1 MAIDDELAVP
11 YWLTATTEAA
21 AASFLQMARRLPGLL
36 AKAWRLAWTTSRRN
50 TLAVVCFQVGA
61 GIASGIGLVNVVGVL
76 DGLLQAGPTPDR
88 IRAAVPSLLIM
99 IGAGAARTLLASA
112 ATAAQGR
119 LSPQVSQ
126 AAELRLLELTTRV
139 DLATFDDASWRDRM
153 QRARDRGIDAAQR
166 VVDHAIELGTSVVSL
181 VAAAGVLAVLHP
193 LLLPL
198 LVLAVVPNF
207 WAAVR
212 SARLGYRQ
220 QLRLITVM
228 RRKWM
233 LSDLLAERD
242 QAAELRAFT
251 LQRYLLDEVRRLTD
265 AATREQMR
273 VSAAQVRT
281 NLAGHAL
288 GAVATGAAYAALV
301 GLLLTGRMDIAAGG
315 AAAYAISTGINALT
329 EVAFA
334 INHMYEQGLYFGDYE
349 GFCAL
354 AVSRAEPLTG
364 VAAPERFRTLTL
376 SGITFSY
383 PGAERPA
390 IRDVSLTVRSGE
402 TIALVGENGSGK
414 TTLAKLLATLYRPD
428 TGTIRWDDA
437 DLSGFDPDSVRDRV
451 AVVMQDPTNWPLS
464 AAANI
469 TTGRH
474 ERAASQ
480 AEIEAAAER
489 GDAHGFIVEL
499 PKGYR
504 TLLSRHF
511 ADGAELS
518 GGQWQRLAIAR
529 AFFRDAPLLICDEPT
544 ANLDARAEHAV
555 YRRLREL
562 AAGRTVVL
570 ITHRMASVREADRI
584 YVLDHGAVVEE
595 GDHAT
600 LMAAGGLYATLYALQ
615 ASAYQQAPPASGGPA
630 PTQAS
635 PEQATAEP
643 AAAEPAAAEQATAKP
658 SQAQPPP
665 AEQGAAEQA

>member
-1 MAIDDELAVP
+1 MAIDSVDPGDELAVP
-11 YWLTATTEAA
+11 YWLTATAEAA
-21 AASFLQMARRLPGLL
+21 SASFGRMVRRLPGLL
-36 AKAWRLAWTTSRRN
+36 LQAWRLAWRTDRRTTAAVAVFN
-50 TLAVVCFQVGA
+50 LAA
-61 GIASGIGLVNVVGVL
+61 GVAAGVGLVNVVGVL
-76 DGLLQAGPTPDR
+76 DGLLRQGPTPDR

-99 IGAGAARTLLASA
+99 VAAGAARTLLASA

-139 DLATFDDASWRDRM
+139 DLATFDDADWRDRM

-166 VVDHAIELGTSVVSL
+166 IVDHAIELGTNVVSL
-181 VAAAGVLAVLHP
+181 AAAAGVLAVLHP

-207 WAAVR
+207 WASVR

-220 QLRLITVM
+220 QLRLIAVW

-242 QAAELRAFT
+242 QAGELRAFT
-251 LQRYLLDEVRRLTD
+251 LQRYLLAEVRRLLD
-265 AATREQMR
+265 AATREQVK

-281 NLAGHAL
+281 NLVGHAL
-288 GAVATGAAYAALV
+288 GALATGAAYAALI
-301 GLLLTGRMDIAAGG
+301 GLLLSGRMDIAVGG

-329 EVAFA
+329 EVAFSV
-334 INHMYEQGLYFGDYE
+334 NHMYEQGLYFGDYE
-349 GFCAL
+349 SFCAL
-354 AVSRAEPLTG
+354 ATARSEPLDQP
-364 VAAPERFRTLTL
+364 AAPAGFETL
-376 SGITFSY
+376 SLRDVTFTY
-383 PGAERPA
+383 PGAARPA
-390 IRDVSLTVRSGE
+390 VAGVSLTIRRGQ

-414 TTLAKLLATLYRPD
+414 STLAKLLAALYRPD
-428 TGTIRWDDA
+428 SGVIAWDGV
-437 DLSGFDPDSVRDRV
+437 DLAGRDPDSVREHV

-464 AAANI
+464 AAENI

-474 ERAASQ
+474 DRATTQ
-480 AEIEAAAER
+480 AEIEAAADR

-499 PKGYR
+499 PRQYR

-511 ADGAELS
+511 NDGAELS

-555 YRRLREL
+555 YGRLREL

-570 ITHRMASVREADRI
+570 ITHRMASVREVDRI
-584 YVLDHGAVVEE
+584 YVLDHGRLVEE
-595 GDHAT
+595 GTHEE
-600 LMAAGGLYATLYALQ
+600 LSAAGGTYAQLYALQ
-615 ASAYQQAPPASGGPA
+615 ATAYQ
-630 PTQAS
+630 T
-635 PEQATAEP
+635 ATGTGNVLDD
-643 AAAEPAAAEQATAKP
+643 QTLDHKM
-658 SQAQPPP
+658 
-665 AEQGAAEQA
+665 

>member
-1 MAIDDELAVP
+1 MTIEGGDPADELAVP
-11 YWLTATTEAA
+11 YWLTATAEAA
-21 AASFLQMARRLPGLL
+21 SASFGRMVRRLPGLL
-36 AKAWRLAWTTSRRN
+36 RQAWRLAWRTDRRTT
-50 TLAVVCFQVGA
+50 TAVVVCNLAA
-61 GIASGIGLVNVVGVL
+61 GVAAGVGLVNVVGVL
-76 DGLLQAGPTPDR
+76 DGLLRAGPTPDR

-99 IGAGAARTLLASA
+99 VAAGAARTLLASA

-139 DLATFDDASWRDRM
+139 DLATFDDADWRDRM

-166 VVDHAIELGTSVVSL
+166 VVDHAIELGTNVVSL
-181 VAAAGVLAVLHP
+181 AAAAGVLAVLHP

-207 WAAVR
+207 WASVR

-220 QLRLITVM
+220 QLRLIAVW

-242 QAAELRAFT
+242 QAGELRAFT
-251 LQRYLLDEVRRLTD
+251 LQRYLLAEVRRLLD
-265 AATREQMR
+265 AATREQVK

-288 GAVATGAAYAALV
+288 GSLATGAAYAALI
-301 GLLLTGRMDIAAGG
+301 GMLLAGRMDIAVGG

-329 EVAFA
+329 QVAFSV
-334 INHMYEQGLYFGDYE
+334 NHLYEQGLYFGDYE
-349 GFCAL
+349 SFCAL
-354 AVSRAEPLTG
+354 ATARSEPFG
-364 VAAPERFRTLTL
+364 QPAAPAGFETLTL
-376 SGITFSY
+376 SDVTFTY
-383 PGAERPA
+383 PGAQRPA
-390 IRDVSLTVRSGE
+390 VSGLSLTIRRGQ

-414 TTLAKLLATLYRPD
+414 STLAKLLAALYRPD
-428 TGTIRWDDA
+428 SGVIAWDGV
-437 DLSGFDPDSVRDRV
+437 DLAGVDPDSVREHV

-464 AAANI
+464 AAENI

-474 ERAASQ
+474 DRVTTQ
-480 AEIEAAAER
+480 AEIEAAAGR

-499 PKGYR
+499 PRQYQ

-511 ADGAELS
+511 NDGAELS

-555 YRRLREL
+555 YGRLREL

-570 ITHRMASVREADRI
+570 ITHRMASVREVDRI
-584 YVLDHGAVVEE
+584 YVLDHGVLVEE
-595 GDHAT
+595 GTHEE
-600 LMAAGGLYATLYALQ
+600 LSAAGGLYASLYALQ
-615 ASAYQQAPPASGGPA
+615 ATAYQDGNAESDPALDH
-630 PTQAS
+630 
-635 PEQATAEP
+635 
-643 AAAEPAAAEQATAKP
+643 KM
-658 SQAQPPP
+658 
-665 AEQGAAEQA
+665 